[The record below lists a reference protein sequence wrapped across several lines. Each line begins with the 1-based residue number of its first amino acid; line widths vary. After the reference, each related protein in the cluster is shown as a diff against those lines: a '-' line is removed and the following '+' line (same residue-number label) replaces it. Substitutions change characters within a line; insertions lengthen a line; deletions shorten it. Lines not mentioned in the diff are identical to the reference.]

1 MQVYNT
7 EPLFRN
13 NKCKHIIINDMLRDN
28 CHHSR
33 DILIHLA
40 GHGCES
46 TPSMQL
52 RTSGHKGS
60 QAMLSSDCIFRKM

>member
-1 MQVYNT
+1 
-7 EPLFRN
+7 
-13 NKCKHIIINDMLRDN
+13 MLRDN

-46 TPSMQL
+46 APSMQL
-52 RTSGHKGS
+52 RTPGHKSS
-60 QAMLSSDCIFRKM
+60 QAMLSSDCIFCKM